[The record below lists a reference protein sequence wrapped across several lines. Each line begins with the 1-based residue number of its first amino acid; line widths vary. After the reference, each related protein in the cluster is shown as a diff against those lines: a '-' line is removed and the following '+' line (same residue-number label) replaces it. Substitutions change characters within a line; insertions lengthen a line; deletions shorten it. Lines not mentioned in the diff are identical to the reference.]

1 MIGELMSEVDP
12 DTLKYKK
19 ENDEE
24 EVEDNLDDLTDDF
37 KIESVLFEGS
47 DSQDQ

>member
-1 MIGELMSEVDP
+1 MSEVNP

-24 EVEDNLDDLTDDF
+24 EEDNLDDLTDDF